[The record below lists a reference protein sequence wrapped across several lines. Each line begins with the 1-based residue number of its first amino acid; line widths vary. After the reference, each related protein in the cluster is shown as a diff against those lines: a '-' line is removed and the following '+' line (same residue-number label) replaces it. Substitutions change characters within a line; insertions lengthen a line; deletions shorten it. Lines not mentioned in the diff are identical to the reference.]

1 MANLFLYE
9 VAQSQLSKVD
19 IVDGQI
25 IVCTDTGNVYRDLT
39 DSRIPLGSGITAV
52 TSLPLAPISDKLYLL
67 KPNKLY
73 VYDGAWQQI
82 SGGGGGSS
90 TLYSELGTNTDGQL
104 TQATATEKITDRPY
118 VVIGNTFPQASE
130 IPDTVLLFDVD
141 DVGDSGDIDI
151 PTLNSNYET
160 LSNKPSVEGVTLI
173 GNKTFPQL
181 GLESITNVEL
191 ENLLT

>member
-9 VAQSQLSKVD
+9 VAQSQLSDVD

-90 TLYSELGTNTDGQL
+90 TLYSELGTNTDG
-104 TQATATEKITDRPY
+104 
-118 VVIGNTFPQASE
+118 
-130 IPDTVLLFDVD
+130 
-141 DVGDSGDIDI
+141 
-151 PTLNSNYET
+151 
-160 LSNKPSVEGVTLI
+160 
-173 GNKTFPQL
+173 
-181 GLESITNVEL
+181 
-191 ENLLT
+191 